1 MGFMALERVAAY
13 DLINGWMEA
22 HFDEELDAVDFYRLV
37 FPEGELETQVERDG
51 RAVGRYAGIAYQID
65 TTEKAHDRQKAERW
79 TVTDDLENIEE
90 IVYSD
95 SFCVMAP
102 ISYAGRAAT
111 AKNARNLYAIAI
123 DVDNIMS
130 DKGGFPKGLRQLEW
144 QWGPKMPNYR
154 IPKPTALVSSG
165 TGIHVYW
172 ILDKPIKLFPHIV
185 EQLRKLRTRLTLHLW
200 AQGVS
205 ASPDKIQY
213 EGIYQGL
220 RMVGSRTKQGRR
232 VRAWKTGKKLTITE
246 INQYVDEDCRVD
258 DEYYKSKHTL
268 AECKEKW
275 PEWYHRRIELKKPG
289 KAWTCNP
296 ALYQWWLKKAKTAQV
311 GHRYFAMMM
320 LAIYAIKAGIDYE
333 TLKRDIVELGE
344 FLDVQSPA
352 DGSNN
357 ITDRDIRDALRAYK
371 QCYRTFPIAW
381 ISLLTDLEIPRNKRN
396 GRPQGLHL
404 AGARAIQ
411 EVNDRFNGTN
421 WREGNGRPQGSGT
434 KKQIVKQWR
443 AAHPEGKKIDC
454 ERDTG
459 LSRHTVLRW
468 WRY

>member
-1 MGFMALERVAAY
+1 MGFIGLDRAEAY
-13 DLINGWMEA
+13 DVINGWLEA
-22 HFDEELDAVDFYRLV
+22 KGEELEAVDFYRLI
-37 FPEGELETQVERDG
+37 FPEGELETQEERDS
-51 RAVGRYAGIAYQID
+51 RVVGKYGAIAYQID
-65 TTEKAHDRQKAERW
+65 KNKEKNHDKQRAERW
-79 TVTDDLENIEE
+79 TVTDELSNIEE

-95 SFCVMAP
+95 SFCVMSP
-102 ISYAGRAAT
+102 ISYAGSAAT
-111 AKNARNLYAIAI
+111 ARNARNLYAIAI

-130 DKGGFPKGLRQLEW
+130 DGKGYPKGLRQLEW
-144 QWGPKMPNYR
+144 QWGPRMPNYR
-154 IPKPTALVSSG
+154 IPKPTAIVSSG

-220 RMVGSRTKQGRR
+220 RMVGSRTKQGQR
-232 VRAWKTGKKLTITE
+232 VRAWKLGPKLTLSH
-246 INQYVDEDCRVD
+246 INQYVGEDCRVD

-289 KAWTCNP
+289 KSWTCNP
-296 ALYQWWLKKAKTAQV
+296 ALYRWWLEKARTAQV

-344 FLDVQSPA
+344 FLDIQSPA

-396 GRPQGLHL
+396 GRPQELHVKIMTSTRDIL
-404 AGARAIQ
+404 HP
-411 EVNDRFNGTN
+411 NGS
-421 WREGNGRPQGSGT
+421 WRNKDGRPPGSGT
-434 KKQIVKQWR
+434 KKEIVEQWR
-443 AAHPEGKKIDC
+443 AAHPDGKKIDC
-454 ERDTG
+454 ERETG
-459 LSRHTVLRW
+459 VSRHTVLKW
-468 WRY
+468 WG